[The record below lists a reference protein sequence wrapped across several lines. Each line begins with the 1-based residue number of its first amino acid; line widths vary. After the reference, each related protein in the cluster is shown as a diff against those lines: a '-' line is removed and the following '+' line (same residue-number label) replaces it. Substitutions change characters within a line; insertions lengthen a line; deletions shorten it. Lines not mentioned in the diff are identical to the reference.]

1 MTTYVLLFLIAALV
15 GMAAALQ
22 AQFMG
27 QMGQAIGTFESVF
40 ITYGIGGGIIAV
52 SALVMRG
59 GNLGA
64 WRGVPPYTFSS
75 GLLGLAIVGGLAYL
89 APRIGLVATFTVVV
103 TAQFLHCLPP
113 FARSGAGPFAAV
125 HAAILRSPGNL
136 RERTARKSAPLV
148 GRRAG
153 VSSTG
158 SPKTSRRSNGHSDRT
173 TRSASIGIW
182 TTSASSSDVLRV
194 SRPRTERGK
203 SASCRG
209 LPQVCRTPSAST

>member
-52 SALVMRG
+52 IALVMRG

-103 TAQFLHCLPP
+103 TAQFVVAALIDHLGL
-113 FARSGAGPFAAV
+113 FDATVRTLDASRAGG
-125 HAAILRSPGNL
+125 IGLL
-136 RERTARKSAPLV
+136 LV
-148 GRRAG
+148 GLWLIVR
-153 VSSTG
+153 
-158 SPKTSRRSNGHSDRT
+158 
-173 TRSASIGIW
+173 
-182 TTSASSSDVLRV
+182 
-194 SRPRTERGK
+194 
-203 SASCRG
+203 
-209 LPQVCRTPSAST
+209 